1 MDLLCEIPEV
11 KIYGSMDAKKKTST
25 ISFNIEGIDPEFAGF
40 LLDSEFNI
48 TCRTGIHCTPLAHKT
63 VGSYPAGSIRI
74 SLGYFNTIEEVYR
87 FVEVIKELISR
98 R

>member
-1 MDLLCEIPEV
+1 M
-11 KIYGSMDAKKKTST
+11 
-25 ISFNIEGIDPEFAGF
+25 
-40 LLDSEFNI
+40 
-48 TCRTGIHCTPLAHKT
+48 TGIHCTTLAHKT